1 MLDINETLSIPDE
14 EIEISRIRARGPG
27 GQNVNKVSSAIHLR
41 FDIRQSQALP
51 EAVRTR
57 LLARRDRRIT
67 REGVAII
74 KAGRSRSQ
82 DVNRRDALERL
93 AELIRSATEAPV
105 PRKKTRPGRAAKEQ
119 RLKDKAHRARVK
131 QGRKKLS
138 DD

>member
-1 MLDINETLSIPDE
+1 MLDIDETLSIPDE

-41 FDIRQSQALP
+41 FDIRRSQALP
-51 EAVRTR
+51 EDVRQR
-57 LLARRDRRIT
+57 LLNRPDRRIT
-67 REGVAII
+67 RDGVAII
-74 KAGRSRSQ
+74 KASRSRSQ
-82 DVNRRDALERL
+82 DVNRREALERL
-93 AELIRSATEAPV
+93 AELIRSGTEVPT

-131 QGRKKLS
+131 QDRRRVS

>member
-1 MLDINETLSIPDE
+1 MLDIDETLSIPDE

-51 EAVRTR
+51 DEVRTR
-57 LLARRDRRIT
+57 LLNRPDRRIT

-74 KAGRSRSQ
+74 KASRSRSQ
-82 DVNRRDALERL
+82 DVNRRAALERL
-93 AELIRSATEAPV
+93 AELIRSATEAPT

-119 RLKDKAHRARVK
+119 RLKDKAHRSKVK
-131 QGRKKLS
+131 QGRKRVS

>member
-1 MLDINETLSIPDE
+1 MLDIDETLSIPDE
-14 EIEISRIRARGPG
+14 EIEISRIRAHGPG

-51 EAVRTR
+51 DDVRTR
-57 LLARRDRRIT
+57 LLNRPDRRIT

-74 KAGRSRSQ
+74 KASRSRSQ
-82 DVNRRDALERL
+82 DVNRRAALERL
-93 AELIRSATEAPV
+93 AELIRSATEEPT

-119 RLKDKAHRARVK
+119 RLKDKAHRSKVK
-131 QGRKKLS
+131 QGRKRVS